1 MLMCK
6 AQGVALLGRMCKLT
20 TLQLLNEE
28 LQGNGS

>member
-6 AQGVALLGRMCKLT
+6 AQGVPLLARMSKLT